1 MADRRM
7 FSKVVVESDMFLDM
21 PITARAL
28 YFHLGMQ
35 ADDFGFINSPKKV
48 QRMVGCSDDDM
59 KLLIAKGFLIP
70 FDSGVVLVRH
80 WKQNNY
86 IRPDR
91 CKPTVCQSEA
101 DMISVGKAGQY
112 ELCQPVVN
120 QLTTICQPNDIP
132 SDNQLTVNCHP
143 SIDKYS
149 LVQSSIGD
157 KASADASAKPTRH
170 KYGRYENVLLS
181 DEDMVKLKQE
191 FPTDWEERIERL
203 SEYIASK
210 GAKYKNHL
218 ATIRVWARK
227 DKNEEKPKDDEPP
240 KTKWFFA
247 GGD

>member
-59 KLLIAKGFLIP
+59 KLLIAKGFLIL
-70 FDSGVVLVRH
+70 FKTGVVLVRH

-227 DKNEEKPKDDEPP
+227 DKNKHDIEPL
-240 KTKWFFA
+240 TDFDRDKW
-247 GGD
+247 G